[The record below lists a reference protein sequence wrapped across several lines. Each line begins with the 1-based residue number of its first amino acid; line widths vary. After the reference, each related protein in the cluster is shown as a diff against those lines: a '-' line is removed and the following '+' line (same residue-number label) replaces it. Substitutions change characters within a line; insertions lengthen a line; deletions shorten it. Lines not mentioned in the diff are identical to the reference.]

1 MMRRFLL
8 LFSAACLLVLATWG
22 VLRMQRAPAP
32 DPVKLTLAMPDQLAA
47 GAVHV
52 GLAHGMFER
61 HGVALATR
69 TYRTGKQA
77 LDAALSGHADLALVG
92 DTPFVLAALR
102 GEDLKVVSTV
112 FGSRKAMALVGWR
125 GRGIAP
131 GASLAGK
138 TLGTMRGTNAQFF
151 LDALLLAQGL
161 DRSHVTVI
169 ELPADGLAT
178 ALRSGRVDAIT
189 LWQPELARVQA
200 ELGARG
206 ATVYGDDLFVFR
218 FLMVGRRQLLE
229 TQDEAVTRMVA
240 GLADATDLIQD
251 QPRTAAAII
260 GKALA
265 LDHDAFASAFDVS
278 DYRLTLDQS
287 LLLALS
293 AQTRWAHR
301 LGLERDAAAV
311 PDFLGLLHQ
320 RPLRTVRPDA
330 VRVIE

>member
-1 MMRRFLL
+1 MMRRFLFL
-8 LFSAACLLVLATWG
+8 LLAACLLVLAAG
-22 VLRMQRAPAP
+22 AVLRAQRAPAP
-32 DPVKLTLAMPDQLAA
+32 DAVTLTLAMPEQLAA

-77 LDAALSGHADLALVG
+77 LDAVLSGHADLALVG

-102 GEDLKVVSTV
+102 GEDLKIVSTV

-125 GRGIAP
+125 ERGVKP
-131 GASLAGK
+131 GASLAGR
-138 TLGTMRGTNAQFF
+138 TLGTMRGTNSQYF
-151 LDALLLAQGL
+151 LDALLLSQGL
-161 DRSHVTVI
+161 DRSRVTMV
-169 ELPADGLAT
+169 ELPADGLAA

-189 LWQPELARVQA
+189 LWQPELARLQA

-218 FLMVGRRQLLE
+218 FLMVGRRQLLDS
-229 TQDEAVTRMVA
+229 QNEAVTRMVA
-240 GLADATDLIQD
+240 GLADATDLIHD
-251 QPRTAAAII
+251 QPRPAAAII
-260 GKALA
+260 GKALG
-265 LDHDAFASAFDVS
+265 LDQDAFAAAFDVS

-293 AQTRWAHR
+293 AQTRWAQR
-301 LGLERDAAAV
+301 LGFERDADRA
-311 PDFLGLLHQ
+311 PDFLSLLHQ
-320 RPLRTVRPDA
+320 RPLRAVRPDA